1 MFKIETKKTTC
12 QIHGEYESRLL
23 AVFGT
28 RTRWSSCP
36 ACNKIKEQAEADRQK
51 RIDEMNKQHEIEN
64 SLNRSGVPPRLL
76 RESFDTF
83 KITNGDQ
90 KRVFEVAKSF
100 VQNFHEHQKN
110 GTGLIFS
117 GGTGTGKGHLAAAIT
132 AQTIRNGQSA
142 YYSTLFEMIMMM
154 RASWADKNATSE
166 LEVLNML
173 GDVSLLVIDEVG
185 LKALSD
191 AEKGQIFNLINRRY
205 ENLKPM
211 ILTTNLA
218 SNDLEKILGE
228 RSFSRLIEVSNWVSF
243 KGIGDYRTL

>member
-1 MFKIETKKTTC
+1 MFKIETKKSTC

-23 AVFGT
+23 AVFGKKS
-28 RTRWSSCP
+28 RWSSCP

-51 RIDEMNKQHEIEN
+51 RLDEMSKQHEIE
-64 SLNRSGVPPRLL
+64 SGLNRCGVPPRLL

-83 KITNGDQ
+83 KITNADQ

-100 VQNFHEHQKN
+100 VQKFHEHQKN
-110 GTGLIFS
+110 GNCLIFS
-117 GGTGTGKGHLAAAIT
+117 GGTGTGKGHLAAAIA
-132 AQTIRNGQSA
+132 AQTIKNGHSA
-142 YYSTLFEMIMMM
+142 YYSTLFEIIMMM
-154 RASWADKNATSE
+154 RASWTDKKATSE
-166 LEVLNML
+166 HEILNML

-185 LKALSD
+185 LRALSES
-191 AEKGQIFNLINRRY
+191 EKGQIFNLINRRY

-218 SNDLEKILGE
+218 SNDLEKIVGE

-243 KGIGDYRTL
+243 KGISDYRTL

>member
-1 MFKIETKKTTC
+1 MFKIETRKATC

-28 RTRWSSCP
+28 KSRWSSCQ
-36 ACNKIKEQAEADRQK
+36 ACNKLKEQAEADRQK
-51 RIDEMNKQHEIEN
+51 RVDEMNKQHEIE
-64 SLNRSGVPPRLL
+64 SRLNRCGVPPRLK

-83 KITNGDQ
+83 KITNADQ

-100 VQNFHEHQKN
+100 VDNFKDHQKN

-117 GGTGTGKGHLAAAIT
+117 GGTGTGKGHLAAAIA
-132 AQTIRNGQSA
+132 AQTIRNGHSA

-154 RASWADKNATSE
+154 RASWSDKEAASE
-166 LEVLNML
+166 SDVLKML

-185 LKALSD
+185 LRAMSE
-191 AEKGQIFNLINRRY
+191 AERGQIFNLINRRY
-205 ENLKPM
+205 ENLKPT

-218 SNDLEKILGE
+218 SNELEKVLGE

-243 KGIGDYRTL
+243 KGIEDYRAL